1 MAIVGPHLVVG
12 NGIERNPKRQRFVG
26 FLRFSLEIVG
36 EKNGAMQ
43 TEAVAELKVQFAAGF
58 GPEWFYSE
66 LFERFAQHRL

>member
-43 TEAVAELKVQFAAGF
+43 TEAVTELKVQFAAGL
-58 GPEWFYSE
+58 GPHWFYSE
-66 LFERFAQHRL
+66 LFERFAQRRL